1 MKQKDIPERG
11 NMNHK
16 IDRGV
21 GFLILGLAFVAMI
34 FETGNAVYTW
44 SQQAGRTKSYT
55 IVIDPGHGGNDPG
68 KIGINNVPEKDVN
81 LAISLH
87 LKEILEQN
95 DCRVIMTRDHDRGLY
110 QESDSNKKVADL
122 HARCRIINDSDADAV
137 ISIHQ
142 NSFTSE
148 SSKGAQVFYQTTS
161 VEGKVLAEILQE
173 QLVTGLDPDNRRVA
187 KANSDYY
194 MLKHTQAPMVIVEC
208 GFLSNTQEA
217 ELLTQ
222 EAYQR
227 RVAWT
232 VALGVLQYVSGGH
245 NQNENNSANDRS
257 GELSG

>member
-1 MKQKDIPERG
+1 MS
-11 NMNHK
+11 
-16 IDRGV
+16 
-21 GFLILGLAFVAMI
+21 FLILGLALAAMI
-34 FETGNAVYTW
+34 FETGSAVYTW
-44 SQQAGRTKSYT
+44 SKQADKEQRYT

-68 KIGINNVPEKDVN
+68 KIGINDVPEKDVN
-81 LAISLH
+81 LAISLK
-87 LKEILEQN
+87 LKDILEQN
-95 DCRVIMTRDHDRGLY
+95 DCKVIMTRETDQGLY
-110 QESDSNKKVADL
+110 QDGDTNKKIADL
-122 HARCRIINDSDADAV
+122 HARCRIINDSGADAV

-161 VEGKVLAEILQE
+161 EKGKVLAEILQE
-173 QLVTGLDPDNRRVA
+173 QLVSGLDPENNRVA

-194 MLKHTQAPMVIVEC
+194 MLKNTQAPMVIVEC

-232 VALGVLQYVSGGH
+232 VALGTLQYVSGGH
-245 NQNENNSANDRS
+245 N
-257 GELSG
+257 

>member
-1 MKQKDIPERG
+1 
-11 NMNHK
+11 MNNK
-16 IDRGV
+16 INRV
-21 GFLILGLAFVAMI
+21 MSFLILGLAFAAMI

-44 SQQAGRTKSYT
+44 SKQADKEQRYT

-68 KIGINNVPEKDVN
+68 KIGINDVPEKDVN
-81 LAISLH
+81 LAISLK
-87 LKEILEQN
+87 LKDILEQN
-95 DCRVIMTRDHDRGLY
+95 DCKVIMTRETDQGLY
-110 QESDSNKKVADL
+110 QDGDTNKKIADL
-122 HARCRIINDSDADAV
+122 HARCRIINDSGADAV

-148 SSKGAQVFYQTTS
+148 SSKGAQVFFQTTS
-161 VEGKVLAEILQE
+161 EKGKVLAEILQE
-173 QLVTGLDPDNRRVA
+173 QLVSGLDPENNRVA

-194 MLKHTQAPMVIVEC
+194 MLKNTQAPMVIVEC

-232 VALGVLQYVSGGH
+232 VALGTLQYVSGGH
-245 NQNENNSANDRS
+245 N
-257 GELSG
+257 

>member
-1 MKQKDIPERG
+1 MKNKL
-11 NMNHK
+11 
-16 IDRGV
+16 DRVMGI
-21 GFLILGLAFVAMI
+21 LILGLALVAMI

-44 SQQAGRTKSYT
+44 FRQNDSSRRYT

-68 KIGINNVPEKDVN
+68 KIGINAVLEKDVN
-81 LAISLH
+81 LAISLK

-95 DCRVIMTRDHDRGLY
+95 DCRVIMTREADQGLY
-110 QESDSNKKVADL
+110 QEGDTNKKVADL
-122 HARCRIINDSDADAV
+122 HARCQIINDSGADAV

-148 SSKGAQVFYQTTS
+148 SSKGAQVFYQTAS
-161 VEGKVLAEILQE
+161 GEGKLLAEILQE
-173 QLVTGLDPDNRRVA
+173 QMVSGLDPDNNRVA

-194 MLKHTQAPMVIVEC
+194 MLKNTQAPMVIVEC
-208 GFLSNTQEA
+208 GFLSNSQEA

-245 NQNENNSANDRS
+245 N
-257 GELSG
+257 

>member
-1 MKQKDIPERG
+1 
-11 NMNHK
+11 MNNK
-16 IDRGV
+16 INRV
-21 GFLILGLAFVAMI
+21 MGFLILGLALIAMI

-44 SQQAGRTKSYT
+44 SRQNDNGQRYT

-68 KIGINNVPEKDVN
+68 KIGINDVLEKDVN
-81 LAISLH
+81 LAISLK

-95 DCRVIMTRDHDRGLY
+95 DCKVIMTREADQGLY
-110 QESDSNKKVADL
+110 QEGDSNKKVADL
-122 HARCRIINDSDADAV
+122 HTRCQIINDSGADAV

-161 VEGKVLAEILQE
+161 GEGKVLAEILQE
-173 QLVTGLDPDNRRVA
+173 QLVSGLDPENNRVA

-194 MLKHTQAPMVIVEC
+194 MLKNTQAPMVIVEC
-208 GFLSNTQEA
+208 GFLSNSQEA

-232 VALGVLQYVSGGH
+232 VALGTLQYVSGGH
-245 NQNENNSANDRS
+245 S
-257 GELSG
+257 

>member
-1 MKQKDIPERG
+1 
-11 NMNHK
+11 MNNK
-16 IDRGV
+16 MDRMM
-21 GFLILGLAFVAMI
+21 GFLILSLALIAMI

-44 SQQAGRTKSYT
+44 SEKNDKEQRYT

-68 KIGINNVPEKDVN
+68 KIGINDVLEKDVN
-81 LAISLH
+81 LAISLK

-95 DCRVIMTRDHDRGLY
+95 DCKVIMTRDADQGLY
-110 QESDSNKKVADL
+110 QEGDSNKKVSDL
-122 HARCRIINDSDADAV
+122 HARCQLINDSGADAV

-161 VEGKVLAEILQE
+161 IEGKVLAEIMQE
-173 QLVTGLDPDNRRVA
+173 QMVSGLNPKNNRVA

-194 MLKHTQAPMVIVEC
+194 MLKNTQAPMVIVEC
-208 GFLSNTQEA
+208 GFLSNSQEA

-227 RVAWT
+227 RVAWA
-232 VALGVLQYVSGGH
+232 VALGTLQYVSGGH
-245 NQNENNSANDRS
+245 N
-257 GELSG
+257 

>member
-1 MKQKDIPERG
+1 MS
-11 NMNHK
+11 
-16 IDRGV
+16 
-21 GFLILGLAFVAMI
+21 FLILGLAFAAMI

-44 SQQAGRTKSYT
+44 SKQAAKEQRYT

-68 KIGINNVPEKDVN
+68 KIGGNDVPEKDVN
-81 LAISLH
+81 LAISLK
-87 LKEILEQN
+87 LKDILEQN
-95 DCRVIMTRDHDRGLY
+95 DCKVIMTRETDQGLY
-110 QESDSNKKVADL
+110 QDGDTNKKIADL
-122 HARCRIINDSDADAV
+122 HARCRIINDSGADAV

-161 VEGKVLAEILQE
+161 EKGKVLAEILQE
-173 QLVTGLDPDNRRVA
+173 QLVSGLDPENNRVA

-194 MLKHTQAPMVIVEC
+194 MLKNTQAPMVIVEC

-232 VALGVLQYVSGGH
+232 VALGTLQYVSGGH
-245 NQNENNSANDRS
+245 N
-257 GELSG
+257 

>member
-1 MKQKDIPERG
+1 
-11 NMNHK
+11 MNNK
-16 IDRGV
+16 INRV
-21 GFLILGLAFVAMI
+21 MSFLILGLAFAAMI

-44 SQQAGRTKSYT
+44 SKLADKEQRYT

-68 KIGINNVPEKDVN
+68 KIGINDVPEKDVN
-81 LAISLH
+81 LAISLK
-87 LKEILEQN
+87 LKDILEQN
-95 DCRVIMTRDHDRGLY
+95 DCKVIMTRETDQGLY
-110 QESDSNKKVADL
+110 QDGDTNKKIADL
-122 HARCRIINDSDADAV
+122 HARCRIINDSGADAV

-161 VEGKVLAEILQE
+161 EKGKVLAEILQE
-173 QLVTGLDPDNRRVA
+173 QLVSGLDPENNRVA

-194 MLKHTQAPMVIVEC
+194 MLKNTQAPMVIVEC

-232 VALGVLQYVSGGH
+232 VALGTLQYVSGGH
-245 NQNENNSANDRS
+245 N
-257 GELSG
+257 